1 MYQEKGKS
9 RRYSYLSSLQTPQI
23 RETHET
29 MICNTVRYFTR
40 IIILR
45 NETS

>member
-9 RRYSYLSSLQTPQI
+9 RRYLSSLQTPQI